1 MAVNTGEVAVF
12 ECQNPSAEFIRW
24 KINESPLRAP
34 YPPGITTPMIGQLLI
49 HGHPVYNGTRITC
62 VAFTPFAV
70 ASPTVTL
77 TVYEGIISFYDISC
91 MICVEHYVI

>member
-12 ECQNPSAEFIRW
+12 ECQHPSAEFIRW
-24 KINESPLRAP
+24 KINEHPLRAP
-34 YPPGITTPMIGQLLI
+34 YLPGITVTPTTGRLLI
-49 HGHPVYNGTRITC
+49 REHPVYNGTRITC

-77 TVYEGIISFYDISC
+77 TD
-91 MICVEHYVI
+91 